1 VAGATGLVT
10 TGFLRHR
17 VGDLIKN
24 RYEVLDHLG
33 GGNFGSVYKVRDS
46 AVGNILACK
55 EMHVLDDAQTAF
67 DERGAALELFKREAL
82 NLATLRHPNIPAA
95 YFEQEDGDWHICPRC
110 GLDFPL
116 EDAAAGSTPGTA
128 TCPEHGAPLLPV
140 HQRYYLMMDF
150 VDGPTLEE
158 LAVANGRPL
167 PEKRCLQWI
176 GQIGSA
182 LQSLH
187 RVGIVHRD
195 VKPDNIKIRAG
206 DKTAILLD
214 FGLTKKVEEAGSYGT
229 IAISGTTRFGTLGYA
244 PENPRERENPER
256 RSDIYAL
263 GMTLYRLLSGRDPQ
277 DPAQFKEM
285 RDFSPRYFNKNISPA
300 TERLIAVAVAPE
312 VAWRYQSLDDFLADL
327 KAIQKPNDE
336 VSGAPALTYADGS
349 RARNASDLAR
359 LIERSP
365 DESAQYLFGGTL
377 GTWLQQNGL
386 AAAAQ
391 VARDVI
397 EKYKEQPHR
406 ALEIFRRSLYP
417 SGAPGVLPVLGVAPK
432 TLEFGALASGAT
444 ATTQIRIRNGGP
456 GLLWGKI
463 EIQNDLP
470 GLTVQPTFEG
480 NDSITDVTLD
490 TRQVPVGEYVGAL
503 VIETDSPPPSGAGFQ
518 QQRIPVT
525 YQVRPLQLLVEP
537 DALDFGVIPVGARV
551 SQTLRVR
558 QQKLSAHGGQPRGTL
573 YAGASLQGVQAP
585 ERFEGSEP
593 FEIVID
599 AAAPDIVA
607 QNYAGVLQLDTN
619 GGRFRIPISYRIAL
633 PLHRVLALVFSSMLF
648 SALVAGALRIGYALV
663 NPRFAFGWLLSW
675 GLPPASQSLGAI
687 LAGAIGC
694 WFFSQSIARRLVSDV
709 KNQREPGL
717 RSVVRMFCA
726 LCGMPLGWLLGF
738 ALHFAFWGLGDWMLW
753 PLARAQNFLPPESA
767 PIAWAAAG
775 ALGGLVWGVARAG
788 IAIGYSWARYAAS
801 LLLGLLLLLMLLN
814 AMLA

>member
-1 VAGATGLVT
+1 MAGATG
-10 TGFLRHR
+10 FLQHR
-17 VGDLIKN
+17 VGDLIKS
-24 RYEVLDHLG
+24 RYEVHGHLG

-55 EMHVLDDAQTAF
+55 EMHVLDDPQTAF

-82 NLATLRHPNIPAA
+82 NLATLRHPNIPSA

-116 EDAAAGSTPGTA
+116 TDRTVGSTPNSA
-128 TCPEHGAPLLPV
+128 VCPEHGAALLPV

-158 LAVANGRPL
+158 LAAANGKPL

-176 GQIGSA
+176 GEIGSA

-195 VKPDNIKIRAG
+195 VKSDNIKIRAS

-229 IAISGTTRFGTLGYA
+229 ISISGTTRFGTLGYA
-244 PENPRERENPER
+244 PENLRERENPER

-277 DPAQFKEM
+277 DAAQLKEL

-327 KAIQKPNDE
+327 QAIQKPNE
-336 VSGAPALTYADGS
+336 ESSGAPALTYADGS

-359 LIERSP
+359 LIERFP
-365 DESAQYLFGGTL
+365 DESVQYLFSGTL

-391 VARDVI
+391 AAQDVI
-397 EKYKEQPHR
+397 EKHKEQPHR
-406 ALEIFRRSLYP
+406 ALELFRRSLYP
-417 SGAPGVLPVLGVAPK
+417 SGASGVLPVLSVLPK
-432 TLEFGALASGAT
+432 ELDFGALASGAT
-444 ATTQIRIRNGGP
+444 ATMQIRIRNGGP
-456 GLLWGKI
+456 GLLWGII
-463 EIQNDLP
+463 EIENDLP
-470 GLTVQPTFEG
+470 GITVQSTFEG
-480 NDSITDVTLD
+480 NDSIADITLD
-490 TRQVPVGEYVGAL
+490 TRQVAVGEYAGAL
-503 VIETDSPPPSGAGFQ
+503 MIVTDSPPTSGVGLQ
-518 QQRIPVT
+518 QKRIPVT
-525 YQVRPLQLLVEP
+525 YQVQPLQLFVEP
-537 DALDFGVIPVGARV
+537 GALDFGVIPVGAHAA
-551 SQTLRVR
+551 QTLRVR

-585 ERFEGSEP
+585 ERFAGSEP
-593 FEIVID
+593 FEITID
-599 AAAPDIVA
+599 AATPNVVA
-607 QNYAGVLQLDTN
+607 QSYAGVLQLDTN

-633 PLHRVLALVFSSMLF
+633 PPQRVLTLVFSTTLF
-648 SALVAGALRIGYALV
+648 AALVAGALRIGYALV
-663 NPRFAFGWLLSW
+663 NPRFAFAWLLSAE
-675 GLPPASQSLGAI
+675 LPLVSHSLGAI
-687 LAGAIGC
+687 LAGAIGG
-694 WFFSQSIARRLVSDV
+694 WYFSQNLARRLVSEA

-726 LCGMPLGWLLGF
+726 LGGMPLGWLLAL
-738 ALHFAFWGLGDWMLW
+738 ALHFALWGLGDWMLW
-753 PLARAQNFLPPESA
+753 PLARMQNVFPIESA
-767 PIAWAAAG
+767 PVAWAIAG

-788 IAIGYSWARYAAS
+788 MAVGYYWSRYAAS
-801 LLLGLLLLLMLLN
+801 LLLGTFFLLLLLN
-814 AMLA
+814 AMLS